1 MIYLPESDFEID
13 TFLTDVREAFKVQ
26 NSVVVCVSEGISDK
40 EGKFICEYGAEATV
54 DGFGHKML
62 AGCGKVLEQIVRKEI
77 GCKARSIELNLPQRC
92 SAVLASATDI
102 SEAEA
107 AGRFALRS
115 ALEGNTGMMAAFER
129 VDGSDYQ
136 IAMKLVDVAKVCNQE
151 KKFPQE
157 WITNHGTDISE
168 AFLDYAVP
176 LIQGESKVPFENGLP
191 SYPQSAFML
200 Q

>member
-1 MIYLPESDFEID
+1 MYSL
-13 TFLTDVREAFKVQ
+13 LQVVEA
-26 NSVVVCVSEGISDK
+26 
-40 EGKFICEYGAEATV
+40 ATY
-54 DGFGHKML
+54 
-62 AGCGKVLEQIVRKEI
+62 
-77 GCKARSIELNLPQRC
+77 
-92 SAVLASATDI
+92 I
-102 SEAEA
+102 SEAET

-157 WITNHGTDISE
+157 WIINHGTDISE
-168 AFLDYAVP
+168 AFLDYAMP

-191 SYPQSAFML
+191 SCPSLHLCYSKCGTSTVFAEDVASCCMRLRYVSGEHPSFF
-200 Q
+200 